1 MINLWYR
8 SRYFSFK
15 MCVGITKQ
23 IKACIYACAKI
34 RRILTGAKPRDAKL
48 AGLSADLNT
57 QNRM

>member
-1 MINLWYR
+1 
-8 SRYFSFK
+8 

-23 IKACIYACAKI
+23 IKACICVCAKI

-48 AGLSADLNT
+48 AGRSADLNT

>member
-1 MINLWYR
+1 
-8 SRYFSFK
+8 

-23 IKACIYACAKI
+23 IKACICVCAKN